1 MCVDLYSHTS
11 LYKIL
16 LLKGKIM
23 AKSKEFKFVWKPNT
37 TYISSKD
44 LPTNEL
50 DKKPGYID
58 QRSIEQL
65 VESFRKTPTFSKLK
79 LLLQTVPYQQSRK
92 HKPQRY
98 DQMPVLMRV
107 TIRDLLTA
115 LAVQRKIDWEHLYNI
130 IINWDSRR
138 PATINVIKFPNKN
151 IFYITDGQHT
161 VLAIAIRA
169 MLGMFPDVDP
179 ESWLDLEVNC
189 QAVETNDFSFA
200 REHFLGING
209 ADKLSVSPYDI
220 HKIHVFSKRLDSPNN
235 ETQEIYEMAEKRQ
248 STLETYNLTPVH
260 HDSVE
265 RFKPGAVVHCNKLP
279 QMSIADIHFMGEN
292 HLTYWP
298 QEPLDAMEMIPLQN
312 LRKKLDGAGADFN
325 TPEFKQFMRDL
336 NALVKEVAGGWAEF
350 KNLTQQAYPAY
361 YLKAHDDDAPSIPND
376 ASIVLLLQ
384 LYLEAGGKYEFV
396 PKSLTNKYCE
406 NGTTM
411 FKNLPKIKRELFV

>member
-1 MCVDLYSHTS
+1 
-11 LYKIL
+11 
-16 LLKGKIM
+16 M
-23 AKSKEFKFVWKPNT
+23 AKSKEFKFVWTPNT
-37 TYISSKD
+37 TKVSIKD

-50 DKKPGYID
+50 NKKPGYID
-58 QRSIEQL
+58 KKSIEQL
-65 VESFRKTPTFSKLK
+65 VESFKATPNFKQLK
-79 LLLQTVPYQQSRK
+79 ALLETEQYQKSRK

-98 DQMPVLMRV
+98 DQMPMLMRV

-115 LAVQRKIDWEHLYNI
+115 LAVQRKIDWEHLFKI
-130 IINWDSRR
+130 IANWDSRR
-138 PATINVIKFPNKN
+138 PATINVIKFPKKN

-161 VLAIAIRA
+161 VMAIAVRA

-179 ESWLDLEVNC
+179 SSWLDIEVNC
-189 QAVETNDFSFA
+189 QVVETSDFSFA

-209 ADKLSVSPYDI
+209 GDKLSISPYDI
-220 HKIHVFSKRLDSPNN
+220 HKIHVFSKRLDSPDHD
-235 ETQEIYEMAEKRQ
+235 TQEVYEMAEKRQ
-248 STLETYNLTPVH
+248 SALEEYNLIPVH

-279 QMSIADIHFMGEN
+279 QLSIADINFIGEN
-292 HLTYWP
+292 HYTYWP

-312 LRKKLDGAGADFN
+312 LRKKLEGAGADFN
-325 TPEFKQFMRDL
+325 TKDFRHFMRDL

-361 YLKAHDDDAPSIPND
+361 YSKAYGDDAPSIPND

-384 LYLEAGGKYEFV
+384 LYLESGGIYEFV

-406 NGTTM
+406 NGTNM
-411 FKNLPKIKRELFV
+411 FKNLPKVKRELFV